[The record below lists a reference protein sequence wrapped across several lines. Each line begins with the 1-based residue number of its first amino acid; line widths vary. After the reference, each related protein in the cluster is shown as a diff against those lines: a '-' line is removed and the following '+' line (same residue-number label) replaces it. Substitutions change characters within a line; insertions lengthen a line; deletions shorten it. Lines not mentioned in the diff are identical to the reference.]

1 MQTAIKLATT
11 LAILALL
18 TTLFG
23 AAPARAAGAS
33 VQGVANVNNASV
45 AQLKLLPGVGKAKAQ
60 AIVEQR
66 KNAPYRAVDDLVK
79 VKGIGKRLLQKIRAH
94 VTVEGKTTIKPSAT
108 KKNKSRKSSK

>member
-11 LAILALL
+11 LAILAML

-45 AQLKLLPGVGKAKAQ
+45 AQLKLLPGVGQVKAQ

-66 KNAPYRAVDDLVK
+66 KNAPYRTVDDLVK

-94 VTVEGKTTIKPSAT
+94 VTVEGKTTIKATST
-108 KKNKSRKSSK
+108 KKKTRKSSR